1 MSTPNKYNEG
11 DPALKGL
18 KYILTIKENGLYK
31 YYYSVTNFA
40 SIKEANLKTAKDA
53 GFKNATAI
61 SFIPNQKM
69 NLAIT
74 ELKFMQVKKNCLN
87 HLLF

>member
-1 MSTPNKYNEG
+1 MSTPTNI
-11 DPALKGL
+11 LKRPCSKRIKIHL
-18 KYILTIKENGLYK
+18 NSKENGLYK

-69 NLAIT
+69 NTGYYRIEVYTGKEKL
-74 ELKFMQVKKNCLN
+74 LN